1 MTGPV
6 NFGRVGQWKKRRSIL
21 LQSMHID
28 RGQLKNQA
36 KEKLHKHWGEAILV
50 GFLPIA
56 IMFIVV
62 IVTIIGAMAV
72 VNTQPDNIK
81 ALQSSGTLMTQ
92 TLFSSSVGGGTNLT
106 DLIVILLAG
115 VMGASTSIGF
125 LTLWRR
131 EPRQLNPLLRSL
143 IGFRPEYIGGLLVAY
158 IVIQLIDSIPT
169 LLGLINNPAINVINF
184 VLLFV
189 LLVVDIGLSQTF
201 LVWKDLRDANKGG
214 ALTAIRISWQLMA
227 GFKWQ
232 YFVMKLSFLGWW
244 ILTFLLLFI
253 PYFWLYPYQSMTYVG
268 FYDALKSR
276 KPELF
281 A

>member
-1 MTGPV
+1 M
-6 NFGRVGQWKKRRSIL
+6 
-21 LQSMHID
+21 QSMHID

-232 YFVMKLSFLGWW
+232 YFVMELSFLGWW

-253 PYFWLYPYQSMTYVG
+253 PYFWLYPYQLMTYVG